1 MTTSRIVEQHIACPK
16 CPSSDAYCLYEDG
29 HGYCYSC
36 QYYKPPFKE
45 YIDLS
50 FTYEYL
56 PWRGVTR
63 KTMEFYDVRTKVD
76 GDGKP
81 VSIGYR
87 YPNNDIKVRDLS
99 EKLFRWENGT
109 TTSGNRDRTVQ
120 LFGQDKFPP
129 GGYKYITITEGEL
142 DALSLHQV
150 VGGPVVSVRSSTSAG
165 ADCASARSWLN
176 SYERIYLAFD
186 NDANGRAATAA
197 VARLFDYNKV
207 YQVKFVSRK
216 DANEYLEAGE
226 EGALKAL
233 WWGAKKYLP
242 EHIVSSLEEFN
253 KILRVPPKVGLSY
266 PFKKLTDMTYGI
278 RTGESVLLTAQEKVG
293 KTEFMHFLLH
303 NLLKETTDDIGIAG
317 IFLEEPKQ
325 RTLQALAGIEL
336 GKPVHLPDCDTT
348 DDEIISAL
356 GKVVGKDDRLYLYSH
371 FGSNDPEVILD
382 TIRFLATA
390 CACKYV
396 ILDHIGMVVSG
407 LGGDNERVALDY
419 LSTRLEMMVKELDF
433 ALLYVSHVNDFGQT
447 RGSRYLGKICDL
459 RIDLTR
465 DTGNPD
471 PLVRSTVNIKI
482 PYGRFCSNSGPVG
495 SYLYDPWT
503 QTYTDLGV
511 DHGHHPS
518 STSQAKAA

>member
-1 MTTSRIVEQHIACPK
+1 MTTKIVEQHVACPQ
-16 CPSSDAYCLYEDG
+16 CPSSDAYCVYDDG

-45 YIDLS
+45 FIDLS

-63 KTMEFYDVRTKVD
+63 KTMEFYDVRTKID
-76 GDGKP
+76 GHGEP

-87 YPNNDIKVRDLS
+87 YPSGAIKVRELS
-99 EKLFRWENGT
+99 DKVFRWEAGSVP
-109 TTSGNRDRTVQ
+109 SGSSNASG
-120 LFGQDKFPP
+120 LFGQDKFP
-129 GGYKYITITEGEL
+129 GGGAKYVTITEGEL
-142 DALSLHQV
+142 DAMSIHQTL
-150 VGGPVVSVRSSTSAG
+150 GGPVVSVRSSTSAA
-165 ADCASARSWLN
+165 ADAASARSWLN
-176 SYERIYLAFD
+176 TYERIYLAFD

-197 VARLFDYNKV
+197 VARLFDFNKV
-207 YQVKFVSRK
+207 YQVKFVTRK

-226 EGALKAL
+226 EGVLKAL

-242 EHIVSSLEEFN
+242 EHIVSSQEEFA
-253 KILRVPPKVGLSY
+253 KILSVPPKVGMSY

-278 RTGESVLLTAQEKVG
+278 RTGETVLITAQEKVG

-303 NLLKETTDDIGIAG
+303 NLLKETQDDIGIAG
-317 IFLEEPKQ
+317 LFLEEPKQ

-336 GKPVHLPDCDTT
+336 GKPVHLPDSGVSDAQVL
-348 DDEIISAL
+348 SSFA
-356 GKVVGKDDRLYLYSH
+356 KVVGKDDRLYLYSH

-390 CACKYV
+390 CACKY
-396 ILDHIGMVVSG
+396 ILLDHIGMVVSG

-433 ALLYVSHVNDFGQT
+433 SLIFVSHVNDNGQT
-447 RGSRYLGKICDL
+447 RGSRYIGKICDL
-459 RIDLTR
+459 RINLTR

-471 PLVRSTVNIKI
+471 PVVRSTVNITV

-495 SYLYDPWT
+495 SYLFDPWT
-503 QTYTDLGV
+503 QAYTDLGV
-511 DHGHHPS
+511 GHGHELSAPS
-518 STSQAKAA
+518 KAKAA